1 MLRTGSLTA
10 NITQQFD
17 YYNLYSLY
25 RLQRE
30 SLLITI
36 ILSAMRFYHGIIVGV
51 ARTVMI
57 FGI

>member
-36 ILSAMRFYHGIIVGV
+36 ILSAMGFYHGIIVGV

>member
-36 ILSAMRFYHGIIVGV
+36 ILSAMAFYHGIIVGV